1 VVAPAV
7 PLPPPAPSGSGRRVT
22 IVVQNL
28 SVPFDRRVWLESQ
41 ALVAAGYE
49 VSVVCPTGRGGEQRY
64 ELLDGVRIHRYPPPR
79 TAMGPVGYT
88 WEFAYCWARTAALVR
103 HIQRAEGI
111 DVLQACNPPDTF
123 FALAR
128 LLRRQGVRFV
138 FDQHDLCPETY
149 ASRFAKDSGLLH
161 RGLLALERATYRTAD
176 HVLATN
182 GSYRAVALERGGR
195 RPDDVTIVR
204 TGPDPHRLRP
214 GPADPSLRRGRP
226 HLVAYLGV
234 MGPQDGVDVA
244 VHAIA
249 DLVHRGR
256 RTDTTFALI
265 GDGDV
270 RDDIVALVHQLGLDE
285 FVDLPGRV
293 PDEVLFRYLTT
304 ADIGLSPDPPSP
316 LNDVST
322 MNKTMEYM
330 AFGLPVVAFDLTETR
345 VSAGDSALYAPGG
358 SVPAFADLVGQLLD
372 DPVRRRR
379 MGDRARR
386 RVVQDLAWEHQAGA
400 YVAVYDALCGAAAE
414 GSPRIGVPA

>member
-7 PLPPPAPSGSGRRVT
+7 PLPPPAPSGTGRRVT

-28 SVPFDRRVWLESQ
+28 PVPFDRRVWLEAQ

-49 VSVVCPTGRGGEQRY
+49 VSVVCPSGRGGESRY
-64 ELLDGVRIHRYPPPR
+64 ERLDGVHIHRYPPPR
-79 TAMGPVGYT
+79 TAMGVVGYA

-103 HIQRAEGI
+103 HIQRTDGI

-149 ASRFAKDSGLLH
+149 ASRFARSSGLLH
-161 RGLLALERATYRTAD
+161 RGLLGLERATYRTAD

-182 GSYRAVALERGGR
+182 GSYRAVALDRGACG
-195 RPDDVTIVR
+195 PEQVTIVR
-204 TGPDPHRLRP
+204 TGPDPDRLRA
-214 GPADPSLRRGRP
+214 GPPDPSLKRGRP

-249 DLVHRGR
+249 DLVHRRR

-270 RDDIVALVHQLGLDE
+270 RDDIVALVHHLGLDDV
-285 FVDLPGRV
+285 VDLPGRV
-293 PDEVLFRYLTT
+293 PDDVLFGYLST
-304 ADIGLSPDPPSP
+304 ADVGLSPDPPGP

-345 VSAGDSALYAPGG
+345 VSAGEGALYAPGG

-379 MGDRARR
+379 MGDLARW
-386 RVVQDLAWEHQAGA
+386 RVEDELAWRHQADA
-400 YVAVYDALCGAAAE
+400 YVGVYDRLCDRHGAV
-414 GSPRIGVPA
+414 VPG